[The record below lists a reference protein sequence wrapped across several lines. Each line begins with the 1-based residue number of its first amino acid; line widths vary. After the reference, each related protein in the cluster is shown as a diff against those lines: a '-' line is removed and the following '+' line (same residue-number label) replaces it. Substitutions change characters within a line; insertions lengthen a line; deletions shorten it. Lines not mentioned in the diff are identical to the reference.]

1 MKARLLPFSFVIGLQ
16 VALSGCAP
24 TTQPESEPSADPTS
38 SRDDDRSSFFE
49 PESRDLSLADIER
62 LMEELSNWGRW
73 GDDDQLGAA
82 NLITP
87 AVRLEA
93 LALATDTRFPTA
105 PRVTGDRPVGVAP
118 R

>member
-1 MKARLLPFSFVIGLQ
+1 MRSRLLPFSIVIGLQ
-16 VALSGCAP
+16 VAQLGCAP
-24 TTQPESEPSADPTS
+24 TTQQSEPIADSALAYDNGSPT
-38 SRDDDRSSFFE
+38 FE
-49 PESRDLSLADIER
+49 PESHDLSLVDVER